1 LVLGAA
7 EWSIRYADE
16 VAAARARLNQ
26 APPRLIE
33 GGLGIILE
41 ESSRGAQAR
50 HRSRILAR
58 PFLIDVLLVNGGENP
73 MSQAL
78 PDAGCIAVV
87 DDEPVVRTLMRLWLE
102 ADGYSVVELP
112 SGEEAIGH
120 DVRGSAA
127 VCLDLRLDDMPGIDV
142 LHALRARDPDLPVI
156 VVSGDQDTETVE
168 EAMRA
173 GAYDYV
179 LKPFERDRLRYAVRR
194 AFERRALVASLRE
207 LREGTSGHGV
217 AAVSVEALVSA
228 PAEEALGEEGL
239 NLRDLERRAI
249 ARALEVSGGSVGKAA
264 KLLGIGRATL
274 YRRLSEQRDAAP
286 PREEPIRSSNGST
299 RPGAHGLG

>member
-1 LVLGAA
+1 
-7 EWSIRYADE
+7 
-16 VAAARARLNQ
+16 
-26 APPRLIE
+26 
-33 GGLGIILE
+33 
-41 ESSRGAQAR
+41 
-50 HRSRILAR
+50 
-58 PFLIDVLLVNGGENP
+58 

-78 PDAGCIAVV
+78 MDAGCIAIV

-102 ADGYSVVELP
+102 ADGYRVIELP

-120 DVRGSAA
+120 NVRGSAA
-127 VCLDLRLDDMPGIDV
+127 VCLDLRLDDMPGLAV
-142 LHALRARDPDLPVI
+142 LNALRARDPDLPVI

-179 LKPFERDRLRYAVRR
+179 LKPFDRDRLRYAVRR

-207 LREGTSGHGV
+207 LREGIAGGS
-217 AAVSVEALVSA
+217 AVSVAVSEGA
-228 PAEEALGEEGL
+228 QMDPALGEDGL

-286 PREEPIRSSNGST
+286 EPEDSSRGSNGSS
-299 RPGAHGLG
+299 RPGAHGIG

>member
-1 LVLGAA
+1 
-7 EWSIRYADE
+7 
-16 VAAARARLNQ
+16 
-26 APPRLIE
+26 
-33 GGLGIILE
+33 
-41 ESSRGAQAR
+41 
-50 HRSRILAR
+50 
-58 PFLIDVLLVNGGENP
+58 

-78 PDAGCIAVV
+78 PDAGCIAIV

-102 ADGYSVVELP
+102 ADGYRVIELP

-120 DVRGSAA
+120 DVHGSAA
-127 VCLDLRLDDMPGIDV
+127 VCLDLRLDDMPGLAV
-142 LHALRARDPDLPVI
+142 LDALRARDPDLPVI

-173 GAYDYV
+173 GAYDFV
-179 LKPFERDRLRYAVRR
+179 LKPFDRDRLRYAVRR
-194 AFERRALVASLRE
+194 AFERRGLVASLRE
-207 LREGTSGHGV
+207 LRD
-217 AAVSVEALVSA
+217 AAGGQGDELRANGA
-228 PAEEALGEEGL
+228 PAIAPIDEGAGEDGL

-299 RPGAHGLG
+299 RPGAHELG

>member
-1 LVLGAA
+1 
-7 EWSIRYADE
+7 
-16 VAAARARLNQ
+16 
-26 APPRLIE
+26 
-33 GGLGIILE
+33 
-41 ESSRGAQAR
+41 
-50 HRSRILAR
+50 
-58 PFLIDVLLVNGGENP
+58 

-78 PDAGCIAVV
+78 PDAGCIAIV
-87 DDEPVVRTLMRLWLE
+87 DDEAVVRTLMRLWLE
-102 ADGYSVVELP
+102 ADGYTVIELP

-120 DVRGSAA
+120 DIRTAAA
-127 VCLDLRLDDMPGIDV
+127 VCLDLRLDDMPGLEV
-142 LHALRARDPDLPVI
+142 LDALRARDPDLPVI

-179 LKPFERDRLRYAVRR
+179 LKPFDRDRLRYAVRR
-194 AFERRALVASLRE
+194 AFERRSLVASLRK
-207 LREGTSGHGV
+207 LREEL
-217 AAVSVEALVSA
+217 SVRGGSA
-228 PAEEALGEEGL
+228 PPAEASVSSSAPSSPSSSSSSPSSPSEHAPLEGSTL

-274 YRRLSEQRDAAP
+274 YRRLSEQRDAGP
-286 PREEPIRSSNGST
+286 EEPDRASNGSP